1 MAGLYIHVPFCKRK
15 CPYCDFYSVKLTD
28 ESKTSDFTKA
38 VIRNL
43 KPFKNTEIET
53 VYFGGGT
60 PSLLSGEDVSA
71 ILDSIRNTF
80 ILSADAEI
88 TMEINPSSATKEKL
102 LHYKSAGVNRLSFG
116 VQSSDDNELKTL
128 GRLHN
133 FDEAKNAVTLAAGC
147 GFENISCDLMIG
159 VVGQNEESLKK
170 SIDDLAL
177 LPIKH
182 ISAYMLKIEEN
193 TPYNCDEIISQIP
206 DDDKM
211 SDLYLIACEHLEKK
225 GFMQYEVSNFAYS
238 GFESRHN
245 TKYWEL
251 DDYIG
256 IGPSAHSFFKN
267 VRYSCPDSID
277 EFVSKPFQSK
287 LITDAEPDMIEE
299 YIMLGLR
306 LKKGISV
313 SKLNELG
320 ANGNAVL
327 RMAQLLESHGYVK
340 INDNVISLTREGYL
354 VSNAVINEL
363 LEYAI

>member
-15 CPYCDFYSVKLTD
+15 CPYCDFYSVKLMSQ
-28 ESKTSDFTKA
+28 ENASDYCKA

-60 PSLLSGEDVSA
+60 PSLLSGEDVKA
-71 ILDSIRNTF
+71 ILDSVRQTLV
-80 ILSADAEI
+80 LSLDAEI

-102 LHYKSAGVNRLSFG
+102 IAYKSAGVNRLSFG
-116 VQSSDDNELKTL
+116 VQSSSDTELEAL

-133 FDEAKNAVTLAAGC
+133 FNEAKNAVNLALEC

-159 VVGQNEESLKK
+159 VVGQTEDSLRR
-170 SIDDLAL
+170 SIDDLASL
-177 LPIKH
+177 KIKH

-193 TPYNCDEIISQIP
+193 TPYNCDEVISQIP

-211 SDLYLIACEHLEKK
+211 SELYLLACECLEEK
-225 GFMQYEVSNFAYS
+225 GFMQYEVSNFAFE

-256 IGPSAHSFFKN
+256 IGPSAHSFYKN
-267 VRYSCPDSID
+267 VRYCCPDSVE
-277 EFVSKPFQSK
+277 EFVAKPYQSK
-287 LITDAEPDMIEE
+287 LITDTEPNAVEE
-299 YIMLGLR
+299 YVMLGLR
-306 LKKGISV
+306 LTKGISV
-313 SKLNELG
+313 DKITALG
-320 ANGNAVL
+320 GNGRAVL
-327 RMAQLLESHGYVK
+327 KMAQLLQAHGY
-340 INDNVISLTREGYL
+340 INITDDNISLTKDGFL

-363 LEYAI
+363 LEYAM